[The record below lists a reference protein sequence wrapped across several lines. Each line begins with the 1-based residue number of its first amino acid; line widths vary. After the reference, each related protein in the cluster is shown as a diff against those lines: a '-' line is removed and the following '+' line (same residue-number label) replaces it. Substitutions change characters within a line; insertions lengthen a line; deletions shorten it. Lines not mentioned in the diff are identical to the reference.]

1 MVTSKLS
8 LGTISTSFGMLQ
20 YKRSPDNL
28 KCNRVDEYGLKR
40 HGCGHKDLA
49 PICEERVLLEWLNSD
64 FIPWNG
70 KIFEF
75 SKNFNA
81 IWFGIEN
88 NPYAEISGR
97 LRAVWL
103 KISSKMWYRYSWPC
117 IWDKSFKIAVFS
129 KTKSCSGFSMK
140 NCWTVFLCYPRF
152 STTLE
157 LCVF

>member
-1 MVTSKLS
+1 MKSCSIVKVAEKNPVGIPRHIKLR
-8 LGTISTSFGMLQ
+8 LF
-20 YKRSPDNL
+20 KNDPP
-28 KCNRVDEYGLKR
+28 
-40 HGCGHKDLA
+40 H
-49 PICEERVLLEWLNSD
+49 WLNSD

-129 KTKSCSGFSMK
+129 KTKSCSGFFMK
-140 NCWTVFLCYPRF
+140 NCWTVFIFSPRF
-152 STTLE
+152 SSTLE
-157 LCVF
+157 LRVF